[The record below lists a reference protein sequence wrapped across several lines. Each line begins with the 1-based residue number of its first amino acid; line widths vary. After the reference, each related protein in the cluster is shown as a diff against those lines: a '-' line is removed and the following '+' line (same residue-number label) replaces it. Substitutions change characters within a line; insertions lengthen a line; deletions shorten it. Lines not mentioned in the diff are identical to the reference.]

1 MKSKK
6 NQTFYI
12 FFYNMFAWI
21 FNMSNG
27 VIMGMN
33 NSKFFAGVIMI
44 MLNIGAKFIT
54 IQFSK
59 SAEQYLRNT
68 ISKQLL
74 VFAMAWL
81 GTRDIYAALGLTA
94 VFTILSDYLFN
105 EESSLCVVPKKYRVL
120 SKAIDQDQDGEVSEQ
135 ELANAVLI
143 LEKAKKEKEK
153 INKKKALSNF
163 NLHLETS

>member
-1 MKSKK
+1 MKSKNK
-6 NQTFYI
+6 TYT
-12 FFYNMFAWI
+12 FFYNIIAWI
-21 FNMSNG
+21 LNISNSA
-27 VIMGMN
+27 IMGLN

-59 SAEQYLRNT
+59 STEQYLKNS
-68 ISKQLL
+68 ISKQIL

-105 EESSLCVVPKKYRVL
+105 EESSLCVVPQKYRVL
-120 SKAIDQDQDGEVSEQ
+120 NKALDADNDGEVSEQ
-135 ELANAVLI
+135 ELSNALAT

-153 INKKKALSNF
+153 MNQKKALSNF
-163 NLHLETS
+163 NLQVQ